1 MNAMTVLRSRVEQVA
16 KQFQGLL
23 LRKPK
28 RGSTQTQVL
37 ALTFFKLLQ
46 HIKHLII
53 LLIVFFFS
61 LFFGLSSFEKA
72 DSDFRHDKSGCTNV
86 SIFLHLT

>member
-53 LLIVFFFS
+53 LLIVFFIIIIFWFK
-61 LFFGLSSFEKA
+61 FF
-72 DSDFRHDKSGCTNV
+72 
-86 SIFLHLT
+86 

>member
-1 MNAMTVLRSRVEQVA
+1 MQDSDVTEVQVLVLSMSKQWGQDKGHSYMNALTVLRSRVEQVA

-53 LLIVFFFS
+53 LLIFFF
-61 LFFGLSSFEKA
+61 
-72 DSDFRHDKSGCTNV
+72 HY
-86 SIFLHLT
+86 FLV